1 MSKVVV
7 AEFLSLDGVMEEPRW
22 TFPYWNEEIAKFKHA
37 ELFAS
42 AALLLGRKTYEGFA
56 HAWPSRAG
64 VDDYADRMN
73 SLPKYVVST
82 TLAQAEWQNSIL
94 LQHNIAEAIRQ
105 VKQQVDGQLLVFGS
119 GQLIAYLQAHNLVD
133 EYRLLVYPLALGKGQ
148 RFFPEGSATKLKLVQ
163 SKPFRS
169 GVVALIYQPIEAT
182 PNSSTRFVP
191 TTDDGPVVGG
201 PSSVVI

>member
-1 MSKVVV
+1 MGNIVV

-22 TFPYWNEEIAKFKHA
+22 AFPYWDAEIAKFKHA
-37 ELFAS
+37 ELLAS

-82 TLAQAEWQNSIL
+82 TLAQVTWHNTTL
-94 LQHNIAEAIRQ
+94 LKSNIAEAVRQ
-105 VKQQVDGQLLVFGS
+105 VKQQVDGQFLVFGS
-119 GQLIAYLQAHNLVD
+119 GQLISYLQAHNLVD
-133 EYRLLVYPLALGKGQ
+133 EYRLLVYPLVLGKGQ
-148 RFFPEGSATKLKLVQ
+148 RLFPEGTATTLRLVK

-169 GVVALIYQPIEAT
+169 GVVALIYRMQ
-182 PNSSTRFVP
+182 
-191 TTDDGPVVGG
+191 TTDD
-201 PSSVVI
+201 